1 MYQCTYYTNYT
12 TMYVYH
18 HVTRLFIYKLH
29 WPSKWK
35 CGVELITHSFTFNL
49 KQWIVLSLRHLE
61 SETLN
66 NIRTLLIDVN
76 YIALTILNHNFVCF
90 TQWRILLMFNIWY
103 LWTRLH
109 SGSSA
114 LWSYLENGKTCCGLR
129 RRFGICVC
137 SLLCSVLLSF
147 TWGNLSHQKVVT
159 NS

>member
-29 WPSKWK
+29 WPCKWK

-61 SETLN
+61 SKTLN

-76 YIALTILNHNFVCF
+76 YIALTILNHNFVCL
-90 TQWRILLMFNIWY
+90 TQWRIPDVQY
-103 LWTRLH
+103 LI
-109 SGSSA
+109 SV
-114 LWSYLENGKTCCGLR
+114 NKTSQWV
-129 RRFGICVC
+129 I
-137 SLLCSVLLSF
+137 CSVKLFRNWEDLMR
-147 TWGNLSHQKVVT
+147 VT
-159 NS
+159 ETI